1 MPQVARRRSKT
12 AERLP
17 ATRSRIEAALFLQV
31 SPARALYSRTPRSLF
46 LLGRCLLFDCEVQCF
61 STCVRLLCGRC
72 WPFALRFLLVVC
84 YVVVA
89 ACCLLCCFCRRRRRR
104 SCRCLLSSMLFL
116 SSLLLLLLSL
126 LLLSSLLLLLLLS
139 LLKLFKPFP
148 EGDRGE
154 RASASTQ
161 NAPHGLKS
169 TPGKTL
175 PMAFKSAPRS
185 PGMPWIARVALLKP
199 SGAIRGDAEC
209 QGSPGKAMGS
219 DSGRC

>member
-1 MPQVARRRSKT
+1 MSFV
-12 AERLP
+12 
-17 ATRSRIEAALFLQV
+17 
-31 SPARALYSRTPRSLF
+31 LY
-46 LLGRCLLFDCEVQCF
+46 
-61 STCVRLLCGRC
+61 
-72 WPFALRFLLVVC
+72 VVFVVVIVVVVVVVV
-84 YVVVA
+84 VVVA
-89 ACCLLCCFCRRRRRR
+89 VVVVAVVVEAFQA
-104 SCRCLLSSMLFL
+104 LSR
-116 SSLLLLLLSL
+116 
-126 LLLSSLLLLLLLS
+126 
-139 LLKLFKPFP
+139 
-148 EGDRGE
+148 GDRGE

-175 PMAFKSAPRS
+175 PMAFKSAPGS

>member
-1 MPQVARRRSKT
+1 MSLSFV
-12 AERLP
+12 
-17 ATRSRIEAALFLQV
+17 
-31 SPARALYSRTPRSLF
+31 LY
-46 LLGRCLLFDCEVQCF
+46 
-61 STCVRLLCGRC
+61 
-72 WPFALRFLLVVC
+72 VVFVVVIVVVVVVVV
-84 YVVVA
+84 VVVA
-89 ACCLLCCFCRRRRRR
+89 VVVVVVVVVVEACQA
-104 SCRCLLSSMLFL
+104 LSR
-116 SSLLLLLLSL
+116 
-126 LLLSSLLLLLLLS
+126 
-139 LLKLFKPFP
+139 
-148 EGDRGE
+148 GDRGE

-175 PMAFKSAPRS
+175 PMAFKSAPGS